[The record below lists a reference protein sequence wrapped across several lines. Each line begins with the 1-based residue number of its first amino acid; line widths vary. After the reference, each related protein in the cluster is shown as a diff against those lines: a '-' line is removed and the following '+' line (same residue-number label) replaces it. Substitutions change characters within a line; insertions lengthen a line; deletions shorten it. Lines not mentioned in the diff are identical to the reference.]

1 MSVHPDQIDKYMD
14 EIAAEQ
20 AIGVSL
26 YCGRCGY
33 NLRTL
38 PVVGRCP
45 ECGSTY
51 NARPAKLDGIFR
63 EEDVEV
69 PITDALIFLVLGP
82 PGYWLLIRM
91 VTSYSP
97 GKLFFGSLLGGF
109 GTYFGI
115 RAVRKA
121 MRFMRYHQIARRI
134 RQEEEY
140 D

>member
-1 MSVHPDQIDKYMD
+1 MSVHLDQIDKYMD

-45 ECGSTY
+45 ECGSIY

-63 EEDVEV
+63 EEDVEI
-69 PITDALIFLVLGP
+69 PIMDALIFLALGP
-82 PGYWLLIRM
+82 PGYWLLMRM
-91 VTSYSP
+91 AASYSP
-97 GKLFFGSLLGGF
+97 GKLFFGFLLGGF

-115 RAVRKA
+115 RALRKA
-121 MRFMRYHQIARRI
+121 MRFTRYHQIARRI
-134 RQEEEY
+134 RQEDEY
-140 D
+140 E